1 MLVRTLIDLEPDE
14 ESWGEGH
21 DRWKSSLA
29 QAFCRRI
36 EDRQTWL
43 SQLHSDLRE
52 INFESHEERT
62 LSSDEIDTIKPDG
75 LVFDD
80 VTPFLRQH
88 MPPFTV
94 SIPSH
99 QEARAEMRGM
109 LQAIANLE
117 ILGNDL
123 LSWQIATRGRAW
135 LERDMS
141 IVRSRYKV
149 G

>member
-1 MLVRTLIDLEPDE
+1 MSLDSDQ
-14 ESWGEGH
+14 ESWGEAH
-21 DRWKSSLA
+21 DRWRSSIA
-29 QAFCRRI
+29 QAFYRRI

-52 INFESHEERT
+52 INFEPHEDP
-62 LSSDEIDTIKPDG
+62 LSTDEVDTTKPDG

-109 LQAIANLE
+109 IQAIDNLE

-135 LERDMS
+135 LERDVS

>member
-1 MLVRTLIDLEPDE
+1 MLVRTLIDLESDE
-14 ESWGEGH
+14 ESWGEAH
-21 DRWKSSLA
+21 DRWKSSIA

-52 INFESHEERT
+52 INFEPHEDP
-62 LSSDEIDTIKPDG
+62 LSADAVDTIKPDG

-99 QEARAEMRGM
+99 QDARAEMRGM
-109 LQAIANLE
+109 IRAIGNLE

-135 LERDMS
+135 IERDTS

>member
-1 MLVRTLIDLEPDE
+1 MLVRPLNELEPDQ
-14 ESWGEGH
+14 ESWGEAH
-21 DRWKSSLA
+21 DRWKSSIA

-52 INFESHEERT
+52 INFEPHEDRLGT
-62 LSSDEIDTIKPDG
+62 DEVDTIMPDG
-75 LVFDD
+75 LVFED
-80 VTPFLRQH
+80 VTPSLRQH

-99 QEARAEMRGM
+99 HEASAEMRGM
-109 LQAIANLE
+109 IQAIDNLE

-135 LERDMS
+135 LERDIS